1 MKKESICRI
10 FSEMP
15 RLTTDRFVLRKLS
28 LDDTDDMY
36 EYAKNADV
44 TKFLTWSPHSGKAF
58 TLEYL
63 TYLQTRYKAGEFY
76 DWAIVCKDSGKMI
89 GTCGFTRFDFKN
101 DIAEIGYVI
110 NPEYHGR
117 GIATEVVGRVIQYG
131 FDNLMLNRIECRFIN
146 GNDVSRRVMEKNS
159 MKFEGIMRGAMLIKG
174 DYKDIGICAI
184 TRKDFFEK
192 DQITLEK

>member
-1 MKKESICRI
+1 MKKENICRI

-15 RLTTDRFVLRKLS
+15 ILTTDRFILRKLS

-36 EYAKNADV
+36 EYAKDAGV
-44 TKFLTWSPHSGKAF
+44 TRFLTWSPHKDKAF

-89 GTCGFTRFDFKN
+89 GTCGFTRLDLKN
-101 DIAEIGYVI
+101 DFAEIGYVI
-110 NPEYHGR
+110 NPEYHGQ
-117 GIATEVVGRVIQYG
+117 GIATEVVGRVIKYG
-131 FDNLMLNRIECRFIN
+131 FENLMLNRIECRFIE
-146 GNDVSRRVMEKNS
+146 GNDASRRVMEKNG

-174 DYKDIGICAI
+174 DYKDIGVCAI

-192 DQITLEK
+192 DPI

>member
-1 MKKESICRI
+1 MKKENICRI

-15 RLTTDRFVLRKLS
+15 ILTTDRFILRKLS

-36 EYAKNADV
+36 EYAKDLNV
-44 TKFLTWSPHSGKAF
+44 TRFLTWSPHKDKGF

-89 GTCGFTRFDFKN
+89 GTCGFTRLDFKN
-101 DIAEIGYVI
+101 DFAEIGYVI
-110 NPEYHGR
+110 NPEYHGQ
-117 GIATEVVGRVIQYG
+117 GIATEVVGRVIKYG
-131 FDNLMLNRIECRFIN
+131 FENLMLNRIECRFIE
-146 GNDVSRRVMEKNS
+146 GNDASRRVMEKNG

-174 DYKDIGICAI
+174 DYKDIGVCAI

-192 DQITLEK
+192 DPI